1 MNRVVSAAPGEPVVV
16 GLGNIVGP
24 GERIVRY
31 WGERG
36 EPDDR

>member
-1 MNRVVSAAPGEPVVV
+1 MDHVFSVVAGEPLIV
-16 GLGNIVGP
+16 GLGNIVGT

-31 WGERG
+31 WEGKG